1 MADVAPTIVIKKI
14 KKGGHGHHGGAWKV
28 AYADFVTAMMAFF
41 LLLWLLASTSEG
53 QKKGIADYFTPTV
66 GLKDEMGIGFEG
78 GISPLEEG
86 TNKSELMPPGL
97 IPGQVEQGP
106 TPEAPK
112 ESMIESDNEGKLF
125 EKAEQE
131 MRQAM
136 ESDPNLREFTEN
148 IRMEQTPEGL
158 KLEMLDDDKH
168 PMFLPGSVHLSD
180 FGQKILTAMTPL
192 IKKMPNLISITGH
205 TDSSPLG
212 KLGYTNWELSSDRA
226 NTARRFLVGQGLH
239 ERRIGKI
246 VGRADMELKLPEIPS
261 SPRNRRIEIIL
272 LKGAHMTQVPAMLP
286 APRSLLTIPRANDT
300 LLKMQQ
306 NLEKQKEAAQKKTLP
321 AAQKQPTAPLQETI
335 KPITTKAP

>member
-1 MADVAPTIVIKKI
+1 
-14 KKGGHGHHGGAWKV
+14 V

-53 QKKGIADYFTPTV
+53 QKKSIADYFTPTV

-78 GISPLEEG
+78 GISPMEED

-112 ESMIESDNEGKLF
+112 EALIESTNDGKLF

-131 MRQAM
+131 MKQAI
-136 ESDPNLREFTEN
+136 ESDPNLREFTDN

-158 KLEMLDDDKH
+158 KLQMLDDDKH
-168 PMFLPGSVHLSD
+168 PMFLPGSIHLSD
-180 FGQKILTAMTPL
+180 FGQKILSGMTPI
-192 IKKMPNLISITGH
+192 IKKMPNLISIIGH
-205 TDSSPLG
+205 TDATPLG
-212 KLGYTNWELSSDRA
+212 KLTYSNWELSADRA

-239 ERRIGKI
+239 EKRIGKI
-246 VGRADMELKLPEIPS
+246 TGRADAELLMPEVPS

-272 LKGAHMTQVPAMLP
+272 LKGAHMTQATSVLP
-286 APRSLLTIPRANDT
+286 APRSLLSIPKAGDT
-300 LLKMQQ
+300 LRKMQQ
-306 NLEKQKEAAQKKTLP
+306 SNEKQKIQTIKKP
-321 AAQKQPTAPLQETI
+321 AAAGKTAPAS
-335 KPITTKAP
+335 PAFSMPPAATTQKSQ